1 MLLGPGPYKARSAS
15 DKTDDWP
22 FWFVC
27 QADDSRVG
35 GLHNILRFEGSL
47 AMFTSRARAEE
58 IAAHANESIAHLT
71 AKTS

>member
-1 MLLGPGPYKARSAS
+1 MIPEGVRLLGPSPYKARSAS

-35 GLHNILRFEGSL
+35 GLLNLLRIGDHG
-47 AMFTSRARAEE
+47 MFTSRKAAEW
-58 IAAHANESIAHLT
+58 IATQANEGRKL
-71 AKTS
+71 